1 MNPKRIMYELH
12 TCWKHGNSYVHT
24 WQWLYVYMGIA
35 IYIHGNGYIFMHHV
49 SQTVYQPTPTIA

>member
-35 IYIHGNGYIFMHHV
+35 IYIYMAMAIYSCTM
-49 SQTVYQPTPTIA
+49 